1 MVDSVLPNT
10 NILTQL
16 EPILTE
22 LLLDQNIQKAENDI
36 ISLFTTTIPGNITNQ
51 QDIMTRLSGYQ
62 QQQTQ
67 IQNVGEEL
75 DIINARIEE
84 LQFCLGQ
91 EVTDNG

>member
-1 MVDSVLPNT
+1 MVAESRCIP
-10 NILTQL
+10 Q
-16 EPILTE
+16 
-22 LLLDQNIQKAENDI
+22 AENDI